1 MITLLLHS
9 LVYYWKESE
18 RPPETCRYTGLK
30 YEKDPNK
37 PKGIDTKGLQ
47 LVRRDSVPLVREVS
61 NAVLDS
67 ILYKWDVMGARVQ
80 ARKVVRDL
88 LEGRIPIEKL
98 TLTKALRTGYKNLD
112 LPHLAVAHKMEQRDP
127 GSGPKPGDRVPYVLI
142 DTGNPKDK
150 QSEKA
155 EDPAYAVRMGL
166 PLDTGYYM
174 VRGSDSHPL
183 PSDPPGAGPVP
194 FGIVEMTIPV
204 LLPTAPL
211 ENEA

>member
-1 MITLLLHS
+1 M
-9 LVYYWKESE
+9 
-18 RPPETCRYTGLK
+18 
-30 YEKDPNK
+30 
-37 PKGIDTKGLQ
+37 
-47 LVRRDSVPLVREVS
+47 PLVREVS

-112 LPHLAVAHKMEQRDP
+112 LPHLAVARKMEKRDP

-174 VRGSDSHPL
+174 VRNAYTFLHPARL
-183 PSDPPGAGPVP
+183 ARVPS
-194 FGIVEMTIPV
+194 FLT
-204 LLPTAPL
+204 
-211 ENEA
+211 